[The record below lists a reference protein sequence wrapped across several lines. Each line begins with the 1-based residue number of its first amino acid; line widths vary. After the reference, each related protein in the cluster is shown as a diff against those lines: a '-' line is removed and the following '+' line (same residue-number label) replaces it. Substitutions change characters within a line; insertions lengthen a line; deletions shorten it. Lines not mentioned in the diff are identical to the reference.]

1 MPGLDRCVCVDF
13 GFAKGFF
20 NCWVR
25 FAFSSFPPV
34 VYFSD
39 TSVSQLVLNNFQH
52 FLNSN
57 TLYLTLLH
65 YAILLPEIADSLGS
79 YA

>member
-13 GFAKGFF
+13 GFSKGFLI
-20 NCWVR
+20 VGSDLLS
-25 FAFSSFPPV
+25 ASS
-34 VYFSD
+34 
-39 TSVSQLVLNNFQH
+39 SQLYIFLMQVFLNCSQQLQH
-52 FLNSN
+52 FLMSN